1 MISKSLL
8 REFVTY
14 LRNRSKQR
22 VINED
27 QMSLMEENMGST
39 KGVGLTLA

>member
-1 MISKSLL
+1 
-8 REFVTY
+8 
-14 LRNRSKQR
+14 